1 MSADARALFLLAM
14 ITASTLGSIVPIIVK
29 IVNTI
34 EELARSAEE
43 KHVLERL
50 LKETIEYLKNV
61 AVIIWDW
68 LSSVNTTSIEDNDTW
83 IDINITSIVGK
94 ELIGL
99 VNKTI
104 SEQTIESPFG
114 LGEKQIIVEPPYR
127 DELDGNNT
135 VVIEPYNKGSLIP
148 APR

>member
-14 ITASTLGSIVPIIVK
+14 IMASSLGSIVPIIVR

-34 EELARSAEE
+34 EELAKSAEE

-50 LKETIEYLKNV
+50 LEATIEYFKNV
-61 AVIIWDW
+61 AVILWDW
-68 LSSVNTTSIEDNDTW
+68 LSSVNTTSVEDNDTG
-83 IDINITSIVGK
+83 IDINITSIVGR
-94 ELIGL
+94 ELIEL
-99 VNKTI
+99 INKTI

-114 LGEKQIIVEPPYR
+114 LGEKQIVVEPPYR
-127 DELDGNNT
+127 DELDGNST
-135 VVIEPYNKGSLIP
+135 VVIEPYNKGSLVP